1 MDDEPQVERQ
11 VIHAS
16 LYRPILLAGVEPA
29 VAIAEASVVLALVVV
44 VGVHVATVALAAVYV
59 GAVHAA
65 LAACTRDD
73 PRISAVYLRSL
84 LARDYYPPHAW
95 LTAPTPRRWSTFH

>member
-1 MDDEPQVERQ
+1 MTDAEGEHQA
-11 VIHAS
+11 IHAS
-16 LYRPILLAGVEPA
+16 LYRPILFAGVEPA

-44 VGVHVATVALAAVYV
+44 VGVHVATIALGAVYV

-65 LAACTRDD
+65 VAACTRDD

-84 LARDYYPPHAW
+84 LARDYYPPHTW
-95 LTAPTPRRWSTFH
+95 LTAPTPPVWSAFP